1 VAKFNAPKRIRIED
15 FDEEFQE
22 LVGTLGF
29 DINDFLERLFV
40 VLNNGQLGFDNI
52 NRRVETVRVE
62 LDGSGDLVSQ
72 QKIRGK
78 LNGKVLG
85 LEVIKAD
92 NVDDPDNTFP
102 TSAPWISWTYNNDI
116 ITITKITGLQASS
129 KYDLVLELIG
139 S

>member
-29 DINDFLERLFV
+29 AINDFLERLFV

-72 QKIRGK
+72 QK
-78 LNGKVLG
+78 N
-85 LEVIKAD
+85 
-92 NVDDPDNTFP
+92 
-102 TSAPWISWTYNNDI
+102 
-116 ITITKITGLQASS
+116 
-129 KYDLVLELIG
+129 
-139 S
+139 

>member
-1 VAKFNAPKRIRIED
+1 MAKFNAPKRIRIED

-29 DINDFLERLFV
+29 AINDFLERLFV

-72 QKIRGK
+72 QK
-78 LNGKVLG
+78 N
-85 LEVIKAD
+85 
-92 NVDDPDNTFP
+92 
-102 TSAPWISWTYNNDI
+102 
-116 ITITKITGLQASS
+116 
-129 KYDLVLELIG
+129 
-139 S
+139 